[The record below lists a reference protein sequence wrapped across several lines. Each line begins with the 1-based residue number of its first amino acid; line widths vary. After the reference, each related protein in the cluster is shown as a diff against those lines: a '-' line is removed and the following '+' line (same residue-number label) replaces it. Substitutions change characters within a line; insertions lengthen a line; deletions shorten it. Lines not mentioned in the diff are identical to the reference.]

1 MEHILTVGITVD
13 DNAVQ
18 RACIEQIS
26 DTIITDVRKAI
37 TAHTY
42 VPSCSGMNK
51 LEYAL
56 ARMVEA
62 RIDEFIDANKTNIMN
77 SAAERAAEK
86 LLKSPRFRSA
96 VMDGMERGET
106 Q

>member
-13 DNAVQ
+13 DAAVE
-18 RACIEQIS
+18 RACVEQIS
-26 DTIITDVRKAI
+26 ETIMTDVRKAI

-42 VPSCSGMNK
+42 VPNYSRLNR

-62 RIDEFIDANKTNIMN
+62 RIDEFIEANKSDIVN

-86 LLKSPRFRSA
+86 LLKSSRFRSA
-96 VMDGMERGET
+96 VMNRMVKEKEE
-106 Q
+106 